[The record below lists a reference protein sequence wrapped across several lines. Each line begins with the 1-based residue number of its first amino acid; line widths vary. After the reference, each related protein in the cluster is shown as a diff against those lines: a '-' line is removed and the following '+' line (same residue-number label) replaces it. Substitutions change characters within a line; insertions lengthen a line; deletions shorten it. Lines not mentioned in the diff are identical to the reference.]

1 MEKLQGSKGAQ
12 FSSAACLSQKVF
24 FLSNPICAEW
34 QQVKWEEE
42 KESQCLKNE
51 FLSCLPYFE
60 GGNWALKST
69 CGSHLFFTWDSPPW
83 TQRRIRE
90 CLCTF
95 PVGLLLED
103 GPCFIASQ
111 LTHYHGS
118 SEEAYHSVF
127 LLFLVPEMQS
137 KAAWLL
143 SIALPLLFPKFHFLS
158 CRLASIFMCKVV
170 RTPSCWI
177 GWFGVSSF
185 LWYGDCSD

>member
-51 FLSCLPYFE
+51 FLSCLPYYE

-83 TQRRIRE
+83 SQRRIRE
-90 CLCTF
+90 CLLYF
-95 PVGLLLED
+95 PCWLIIGGRAMLY
-103 GPCFIASQ
+103 CFSAN
-111 LTHYHGS
+111 S
-118 SEEAYHSVF
+118 SSW
-127 LLFLVPEMQS
+127 LFWRSLPFCFSSLFGTRNAIQGRVVV
-137 KAAWLL
+137 
-143 SIALPLLFPKFHFLS
+143 SIALPLLFPKFHILS